1 MTSSGSTPKG
11 APGHFVSAP
20 TASAVSRFRLVERV
34 STPRAART
42 AIAVRT
48 TRTARVVVRAA
59 PEI

>member
-1 MTSSGSTPKG
+1 
-11 APGHFVSAP
+11 VSAP